1 MIRVGSRVHATEEI
15 RRYTVRLVAA
25 TRNREDVRLGASPRG
40 SIALLRAAQVRAAA
54 WGREFVIPED
64 IQELAVPVL
73 AHRIML
79 SPEAELGGLSDA
91 DIVKDLLRSVPVPRS
106 LARR

>member
-1 MIRVGSRVHATEEI
+1 
-15 RRYTVRLVAA
+15 
-25 TRNREDVRLGASPRG
+25 
-40 SIALLRAAQVRAAA
+40 LLRAAQVRAAA

-64 IQELAVPVL
+64 IQELAIPVL